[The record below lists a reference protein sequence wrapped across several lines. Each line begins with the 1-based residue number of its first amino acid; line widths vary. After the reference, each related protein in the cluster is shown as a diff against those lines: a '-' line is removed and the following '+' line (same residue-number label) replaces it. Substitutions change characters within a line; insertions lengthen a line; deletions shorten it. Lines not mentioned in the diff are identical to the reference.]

1 VTEVE
6 RQGWAVQ
13 KPIEA
18 AATAE
23 EMSLAGEMTQPVIT
37 CIVNA
42 YRMTVQ

>member
-1 VTEVE
+1 MTEVE